1 MNREH
6 ILFECPY
13 AKVLWNEINP
23 MLNAING
30 SHIYT
35 LKSMIKILERK
46 YKANHIITD
55 INSISIN
62 DTDQNNITNIT
73 VIEIMSNTMQS
84 ILSAWFKYIDLAY
97 AVANAP
103 AHQLTEQTEA
113 LNKYTSSYQLQMQSR
128 LYEYLKSSI
137 YALPKHSIRYDLL
150 LIYNTCYDPDKQK
163 EYKIMINKAPAVIS
177 YKSLQPKYQSMYLN
191 TWCRS
196 GLAAMT
202 GPKLTLDQRFR
213 YDKNSVQEWLK
224 HDMRLRPP

>member
-13 AKVLWNEINP
+13 AKVLWDEVNP

-46 YKANHIITD
+46 YKANHTITD
-55 INSISIN
+55 LNSISVN
-62 DTDQNNITNIT
+62 DTDQNNMTNIT
-73 VIEIMSNTMQS
+73 AIEIMSNTIQS

-103 AHQLTEQTEA
+103 ANQLTEQTEA

-128 LYEYLKSSI
+128 LYEYLKTSI

-163 EYKIMINKAPAVIS
+163 EYKIMINKAPIAIS
-177 YKSLQPKYQSMYLN
+177 YKFLQPKYQSMYLK

-213 YDKNSVQEWLK
+213 YDKNTVQEWLK